1 MVHFIDLVKALISE
15 PCIILG
21 LFRGII
27 NDYVD
32 FRDSFRWFIGWHLF
46 SQVVLLPSHLVKA
59 AHIGYLLFLTL
70 NSTSYT

>member
-1 MVHFIDLVKALISE
+1 MTT
-15 PCIILG
+15 CILG
-21 LFRGII
+21 TVFASLLDGI
-27 NDYVD
+27 
-32 FRDSFRWFIGWHLF
+32 WF